1 MVDDDFCNTKL
12 ALGIGTSSGNSVP
25 KPDKRALSLDL
36 SLVDEGQ
43 SSRNSED
50 NGGESRKKLRLS
62 KEQTAVLEDS
72 FKKHTTLNTHVTKF
86 LKVKRIAIKCREKYM
101 IRRDQITSLEDAQ
114 KIELA
119 ARLGLKP
126 RQVEVWFQ
134 NRRARTKL
142 KQTETDCELWRNH
155 CDNLREENGKL
166 KKEIDDLK
174 ALRAA
179 FYAQITNCVG
189 ISVCPSCKK
198 VQGVATKGSSSG
210 DGKHE
215 RNATAAAASGD
226 VVQSPKYKHSGL
238 KIRG

>member
-72 FKKHTTLNTHVTKF
+72 FKKHTTLNT
-86 LKVKRIAIKCREKYM
+86 
-101 IRRDQITSLEDAQ
+101 AQ

-142 KQTETDCELWRNH
+142 KQTETDCELWKNH

-226 VVQSPKYKHSGL
+226 VVQSPKYKHSGF